1 MARAHDNLEYSSFR
15 NYHGEVQE
23 VDSERPDVTWTVLS
37 MKRVSTGKYML
48 LVKKKTTK
56 IMKKD
61 IVKKISCMT
70 RTTYPLLQDFH
81 KDQLSA
87 TVEAVANDIDPLW
100 RSHCVP
106 YESTGL
112 VALLMGIC

>member
-48 LVKKKTTK
+48 LVKKKKTK
-56 IMKKD
+56 IMKKK
-61 IVKKISCMT
+61 KKISSVT
-70 RTTYPLLQDFH
+70 RTTYPLLQDYH
-81 KDQLSA
+81 KDQLGA
-87 TVEAVANDIDPLW
+87 TEEAVPNIVDPLW
-100 RSHCVP
+100 PSHCVP